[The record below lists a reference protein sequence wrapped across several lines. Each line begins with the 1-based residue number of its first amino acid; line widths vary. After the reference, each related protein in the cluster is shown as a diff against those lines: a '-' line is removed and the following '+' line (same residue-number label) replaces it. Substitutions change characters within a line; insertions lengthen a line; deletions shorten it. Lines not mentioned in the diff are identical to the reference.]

1 MFIFSQYLQTWE
13 AHSGLSQKLDI
24 NKKSTIFNHEQLCF
38 GRGKGGKGLGKG
50 MGHARHPTTQ
60 YSYGSPYYSYGTT
73 HMVHVR
79 TTHTVPVLLIRFR
92 TTQLLIRFLYYSYGS
107 R

>member
-50 MGHARHPTTQ
+50 MGHARHPTH
-60 YSYGSPYYSYGTT
+60 GVDDVTT
-73 HMVHVR
+73 KVANGF
-79 TTHTVPVLLIRFR
+79 PPKN
-92 TTQLLIRFLYYSYGS
+92 QLA
-107 R
+107 